1 MCDGKLLRELERR
14 RALPSRLRARLT
26 DEPAQTRGSH
36 TSRNASV
43 RRRIAFVYR
52 SPPHRVSPFLGA
64 LSSAAMNATAMTAAT
79 RVADGADWPAEE
91 SAVIQVVDRC
101 AVADRMQHLLTG
113 RRE

>member
-1 MCDGKLLRELERR
+1 MRRLGKRRLGCRGEYTDRMCDGKLLRELERR

-64 LSSAAMNATAMTAAT
+64 LSSAAMNAAAMTAAT
-79 RVADGADWPAEE
+79 RVADGLA
-91 SAVIQVVDRC
+91 C
-101 AVADRMQHLLTG
+101 
-113 RRE
+113 